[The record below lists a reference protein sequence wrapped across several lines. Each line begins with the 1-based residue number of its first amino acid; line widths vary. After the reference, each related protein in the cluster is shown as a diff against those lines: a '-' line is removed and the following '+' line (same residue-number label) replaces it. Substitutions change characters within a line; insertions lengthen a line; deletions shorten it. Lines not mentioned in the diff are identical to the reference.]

1 MTLPDLLRLVARL
14 VHVGA
19 ASVWLGG
26 GLFYWLSSQALRNPE
41 GGVGGISGPGERSA
55 AYSRTVGTVLGRS
68 FAALAASGAYLVF
81 DRIAN
86 PRLSAAYIVVLA
98 AKLALVGGIA
108 WTLAA
113 RRQPSAA
120 AEDPAGPPGIAGA
133 PGAPG
138 APVNRRSP
146 RRGRGSD
153 LARQLIWL
161 GAGALALGVALT
173 LIYEATSAA
182 P

>member
-1 MTLPDLLRLVARL
+1 VTLPDLLRLVARL
-14 VHVGA
+14 VHVGS
-19 ASVWLGG
+19 ASVWVGG
-26 GLFYWLSSQALRNPE
+26 GLFYWLSSQALKGSE
-41 GGVGGISGPGERSA
+41 GGVGSVGSVRGERWA

-86 PRLSAAYIVVLA
+86 PRLSTAYIIVLA

-113 RRQPSAA
+113 RRRPSVA
-120 AEDPAGPPGIAGA
+120 AEDAAGPPGP
-133 PGAPG
+133 PGAF
-138 APVNRRSP
+138 RF
-146 RRGRGSD
+146 RRGRGAD
-153 LARQLIWL
+153 LGRQLIWL
-161 GAGALALGVALT
+161 GAGALAFGVALT
-173 LIYEATSAA
+173 LIYEATPAA